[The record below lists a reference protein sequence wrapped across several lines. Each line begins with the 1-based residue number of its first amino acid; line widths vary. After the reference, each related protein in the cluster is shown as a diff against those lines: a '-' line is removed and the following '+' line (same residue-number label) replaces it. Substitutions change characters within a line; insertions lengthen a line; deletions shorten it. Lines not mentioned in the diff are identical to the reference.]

1 MAWTGLARGWG
12 ITHYV
17 FFASLLFCPSI
28 VQAFHLLPSSR
39 GLRLTRR
46 FMVDPV
52 EVLIAAPTASHT
64 IVSGPRGLYCRK
76 CGETKDFK
84 TTCVP
89 AAAECAA
96 AFALEL
102 AKINATATENEAQ
115 RASAHALEVAK
126 INATAT
132 ENEAQRASAHA
143 LEVAKI
149 NATATE
155 NEAQRASSH
164 ALELVKINAKL
175 NAAHALELVRIKAA
189 AKENFARNATSVLIG
204 CLALAVVSFF
214 SREVAWWVKASVV
227 PLLNS
232 AREKL
237 LALIGGVV
245 GFVTGQYFR
254 R

>member
-1 MAWTGLARGWG
+1 
-12 ITHYV
+12 
-17 FFASLLFCPSI
+17 
-28 VQAFHLLPSSR
+28 
-39 GLRLTRR
+39 
-46 FMVDPV
+46 MVDPV

-115 RASAHALEVAK
+115 RASAHALELVK
-126 INATAT
+126 INAKLNA
-132 ENEAQRASAHA
+132 AHA
-143 LEVAKI
+143 LELVRI

-155 NEAQRASSH
+155 NEAQRASS
-164 ALELVKINAKL
+164 
-175 NAAHALELVRIKAA
+175 HALELVRIKAA

>member
-1 MAWTGLARGWG
+1 MSWTGLARGWGVGG

-52 EVLIAAPTASHT
+52 EVLIAASTASHT

-76 CGETKDFK
+76 CGETRDFK

-132 ENEAQRASAHA
+132 ENEAQRASA
-143 LEVAKI
+143 
-149 NATATE
+149 
-155 NEAQRASSH
+155 H

>member
-1 MAWTGLARGWG
+1 
-12 ITHYV
+12 
-17 FFASLLFCPSI
+17 
-28 VQAFHLLPSSR
+28 
-39 GLRLTRR
+39 
-46 FMVDPV
+46 MVDPV

-132 ENEAQRASAHA
+132 ENEAQRAS
-143 LEVAKI
+143 
-149 NATATE
+149 
-155 NEAQRASSH
+155 SH

-175 NAAHALELVRIKAA
+175 NAAHALELVRINATATENEAQRASSHALELVRIKAA

>member
-1 MAWTGLARGWG
+1 
-12 ITHYV
+12 
-17 FFASLLFCPSI
+17 
-28 VQAFHLLPSSR
+28 
-39 GLRLTRR
+39 
-46 FMVDPV
+46 MVDPV

-89 AAAECAA
+89 AEAECAA

-115 RASAHALEVAK
+115 RASAHALELVKINAK
-126 INATAT
+126 LNAAHALELVRINATAT
-132 ENEAQRASAHA
+132 ENEAQRSSAHA

-155 NEAQRASSH
+155 NDAQRASSH

>member
-115 RASAHALEVAK
+115 RAS
-126 INATAT
+126 
-132 ENEAQRASAHA
+132 
-143 LEVAKI
+143 
-149 NATATE
+149 
-155 NEAQRASSH
+155 SH

>member
-1 MAWTGLARGWG
+1 
-12 ITHYV
+12 
-17 FFASLLFCPSI
+17 
-28 VQAFHLLPSSR
+28 
-39 GLRLTRR
+39 
-46 FMVDPV
+46 MVDPV

-102 AKINATATENEAQ
+102 
-115 RASAHALEVAK
+115 
-126 INATAT
+126 
-132 ENEAQRASAHA
+132 
-143 LEVAKI
+143 AKI

>member
-1 MAWTGLARGWG
+1 MAWTGLARGWGVGG

-115 RASAHALEVAK
+115 RASAHALE
-126 INATAT
+126 
-132 ENEAQRASAHA
+132 
-143 LEVAKI
+143 
-149 NATATE
+149 
-155 NEAQRASSH
+155 
-164 ALELVKINAKL
+164 
-175 NAAHALELVRIKAA
+175 LVRIKAA

>member
-1 MAWTGLARGWG
+1 
-12 ITHYV
+12 
-17 FFASLLFCPSI
+17 
-28 VQAFHLLPSSR
+28 
-39 GLRLTRR
+39 
-46 FMVDPV
+46 MVDPV
-52 EVLIAAPTASHT
+52 EVLIAASTASHT
-64 IVSGPRGLYCRK
+64 IVSGPRGIYCRK

-143 LEVAKI
+143 LE
-149 NATATE
+149 
-155 NEAQRASSH
+155 
-164 ALELVKINAKL
+164 LVK
-175 NAAHALELVRIKAA
+175 IKAA